1 MLSLDSLVL
10 HFMMSLYIYV
20 TYVIYIAFIKDN
32 FSEFLPIVSP
42 LKLVFQSFHY
52 DPRHFFPIALLPL

>member
-10 HFMMSLYIYV
+10 HIMMSLYIYV
-20 TYVIYIAFIKDN
+20 TYIDFMKDN

-42 LKLVFQSFHY
+42 LKLVFQSFH
-52 DPRHFFPIALLPL
+52 